1 MRFDTAIYFVK
12 AGAKTYDPT
21 SGNYTAAEPE
31 KTLIYGDMNDT
42 QAEMLQIIYGKIVQ
56 GSYTVRILGSYTD
69 LYDYIEI
76 GGKRYNVDY
85 FRRFRRYEAFYV
97 REAQ

>member
-1 MRFDTAIYFVK
+1 MRYDTKIYFVK
-12 AGAKTYDPT
+12 TGAQNYDPAT
-21 SGNYTAAEPE
+21 GNYTAAAPV
-31 KTLIYGDMNDT
+31 KTLIYGDVNDT
-42 QAEMLQIIYGKIVQ
+42 QAEMLQIIYGQIVQ

-69 LYDYIEI
+69 PYDYIEI